1 MTEFKKRNIL
11 ILGTTYPTYS
21 NTYTENVCTGGIE
34 EGTYE
39 MVRLYPIPFRYLDG
53 SKRFHAFQWIKV
65 RAKKHDTDTRP
76 ESLRIDPDSIQ
87 LGGRVASHKE
97 RRAVLENSPH
107 LCRSVEELKAR
118 QKSRGTSMGIIIPKR
133 IDGVDI
139 RAQGPQARREW
150 EAKKKAL
157 LARGHLWGEKL
168 KDLDF
173 PDLKFF
179 VRWQCDDE
187 ECKGHQ
193 MNLHQ

>member
-1 MTEFKKRNIL
+1 
-11 ILGTTYPTYS
+11 
-21 NTYTENVCTGGIE
+21 
-34 EGTYE
+34 
-39 MVRLYPIPFRYLDG
+39 
-53 SKRFHAFQWIKV
+53 
-65 RAKKHDTDTRP
+65 
-76 ESLRIDPDSIQ
+76 
-87 LGGRVASHKE
+87 
-97 RRAVLENSPH
+97 
-107 LCRSVEELKAR
+107 
-118 QKSRGTSMGIIIPKR
+118 MGIIIPKR

-193 MNLHQ
+193 MNLHQWPIHELARKLKADPERNAKICEKMVKELDQSNKDVFLFLGNFRSKRFNFGLMDSYSPPARREGPLLKFLSE